1 VSVQLVLPVCCCVQC
16 VTSRVRLS
24 WKCPYDDCSEPV
36 QEDSERLR
44 DFEEELLFL
53 FPSVDDVDVE
63 LPEGDDSGQEM
74 MYVATLSGETQPF
87 IYSADMTVA
96 ELKMKIKLKME
107 VSASQ
112 QRLMYNTK
120 ELEVS
125 TENALSF

>member
-1 VSVQLVLPVCCCVQC
+1 M
-16 VTSRVRLS
+16 
-24 WKCPYDDCSEPV
+24 